1 MSERIRRFLEQQR
14 PPTPCLVVDLEII
27 RQNYRN
33 LREHL
38 PLAQVFYAV
47 KANPAPDVVRMLAA
61 EGSSFDTASL
71 SEIDL
76 CLSNGA
82 QADNIS
88 FGNTIKKESDIAEA
102 FGRGVRLYAIDSQ
115 EELRKISRAAP
126 GSRVY
131 CRILVENTGAQ
142 WPLSRK
148 FGCAVDMAADL
159 LTEARALGLDPY
171 GVSFHVGSQQTALD
185 QWDVALAKVAM
196 LFSTLQERG
205 IELKAVNL
213 GGGFPAHYLD
223 EVEGLPAYANA
234 VMHAVTNHF
243 GNRIPALMVEPGRSL
258 VGDSGILQSEVVLVS
273 RKSYDDDRRWVFLD
287 VGKFNGLA
295 ETMDEAIRY
304 RITTSRDGE
313 EIAPVIL
320 AGPTCDSV
328 DILYDKAGY
337 CLPVGL
343 QAGDKVEIHST
354 GAYTAS
360 YASVNFNGFEPLKQ
374 YCI

>member
-27 RQNYRN
+27 RENYRS

-47 KANPAPDVVRMLAA
+47 KANPASEVVRMLAA

-71 SEIDL
+71 PEIDL
-76 CLSNGA
+76 CLANGA
-82 QADNIS
+82 MAENIS
-88 FGNTIKKESDIAEA
+88 FGNTIKKERDIAEA
-102 FGRGVRLYAIDSQ
+102 FGRGVRLFAIDSQ
-115 EELRKISRAAP
+115 EELHKIGRAAP

-148 FGCAVDMAADL
+148 FGCAVEMAADL
-159 LTEARALGLDPY
+159 LTEARGMGLDPY

-196 LFSTLQERG
+196 LFTTLQERG

-213 GGGFPAHYLD
+213 GGGFPAHYQD
-223 EVEGLPAYANA
+223 EVEALPAYANA
-234 VMHAVTNHF
+234 VMHAITKHF

-258 VGDSGILQSEVVLVS
+258 VGDSGILQAEVVLVS
-273 RKSYDDDRRWVFLD
+273 RKSYDDERRWVYLD
-287 VGKFNGLA
+287 VGRFNGLA

-304 RITTSRDGE
+304 RLTTSRDGE
-313 EIAPVIL
+313 ETAPVVL

-328 DILYDKAGY
+328 DIIYDKSNY
-337 CLPVGL
+337 CLPVNL
-343 QAGDKVEIHST
+343 QAGDKIEVHST
-354 GAYTAS
+354 GAYTTS
-360 YASVNFNGFEPLKQ
+360 YASINFNGFEPLKQ

>member
-27 RQNYRN
+27 RENYRS

-47 KANPAPDVVRMLAA
+47 KANPAAEVVRMLAA

-71 SEIDL
+71 PEIDL
-76 CLSNGA
+76 CLANGA
-82 QADNIS
+82 RAENIS
-88 FGNTIKKESDIAEA
+88 FGNTIKKERDIAEA
-102 FGRGVRLYAIDSQ
+102 FGRGVRLFAIDSQ
-115 EELRKISRAAP
+115 EELHKIGRAAP

-131 CRILVENTGAQ
+131 CRILVENSGAQ

-159 LTEARALGLDPY
+159 LTEARDMGLEPY

-196 LFSTLQERG
+196 LFTTLQERG

-213 GGGFPAHYLD
+213 GGGFPAHYQED
-223 EVEGLPAYANA
+223 VEALPAYANA
-234 VMHAVTNHF
+234 VMHAITNHF
-243 GNRIPALMVEPGRSL
+243 GNRIPALMIEPGRSL
-258 VGDSGILQSEVVLVS
+258 VGDSGILQAEVVLVS
-273 RKSYDDDRRWVFLD
+273 KKSYDDERRWVFLD

-304 RITTSRDGE
+304 RLTTARDGE
-313 EIAPVIL
+313 ETAPVVL

-328 DILYDKAGY
+328 DILYDKADY
-337 CLPVGL
+337 RLPVNL
-343 QAGDKVEIHST
+343 QAGDKIEFHAT

>member
-27 RQNYRN
+27 RENYRS

-71 SEIDL
+71 PEIDL

-82 QADNIS
+82 MAENIS
-88 FGNTIKKESDIAEA
+88 FGNTIKKERDIAEA
-102 FGRGVRLYAIDSQ
+102 FGRGVRLFAIDSQ
-115 EELRKISRAAP
+115 EELHKIGRAAP

-148 FGCAVDMAADL
+148 FGCAVEMAADL
-159 LTEARALGLDPY
+159 LTEARDMGLDPY

-196 LFSTLQERG
+196 LFTTLQERG

-213 GGGFPAHYLD
+213 GGGFPAHYQD
-223 EVEGLPAYANA
+223 EVEALPAYANA
-234 VMHAVTNHF
+234 VMHAITKHF

-258 VGDSGILQSEVVLVS
+258 VGDSGVLQAEVVLVS
-273 RKSYDDDRRWVFLD
+273 RKSYDDERRWVYLD
-287 VGKFNGLA
+287 VGRFNGLA

-304 RITTSRDGE
+304 RLTTSRDGE
-313 EIAPVIL
+313 ETAPVVL

-328 DILYDKAGY
+328 DIIYDKSNY
-337 CLPVGL
+337 CLPVNL
-343 QAGDKVEIHST
+343 QAGDKIEIHST
-354 GAYTAS
+354 GAYTTS
-360 YASVNFNGFEPLKQ
+360 YASINFNGFEPLKQ

>member
-27 RQNYRN
+27 RENYRS

-47 KANPAPDVVRMLAA
+47 KANPAPEVVRMLAA

-71 SEIDL
+71 PEIDL

-82 QADNIS
+82 QAENIS
-88 FGNTIKKESDIAEA
+88 FGNTIKKERDIAEA
-102 FGRGVRLYAIDSQ
+102 FGRGVRLFAIDSQ
-115 EELRKISRAAP
+115 EELHKIGRVAP

-148 FGCAVDMAADL
+148 FGCAVEMAADL
-159 LTEARALGLDPY
+159 LTEARDMGLDPY

-196 LFSTLQERG
+196 LFTTLQERG

-213 GGGFPAHYLD
+213 GGGFPAHYQD
-223 EVEGLPAYANA
+223 EVEALPAYANA
-234 VMHAVTNHF
+234 VMHAITKHF

-258 VGDSGILQSEVVLVS
+258 VGDSGVLQAEVVLVS
-273 RKSYDDDRRWVFLD
+273 RKSYDDERRWVYLD
-287 VGKFNGLA
+287 VGRFNGLA

-304 RITTSRDGE
+304 RLTTSRDGE
-313 EIAPVIL
+313 ETAPVVL

-328 DILYDKAGY
+328 DIIYDKSNY
-337 CLPVGL
+337 CLPVNL
-343 QAGDKVEIHST
+343 QAGDRIEIHST
-354 GAYTAS
+354 GAYTTS
-360 YASVNFNGFEPLKQ
+360 YASINFNGFEPLKQ

>member
-27 RQNYRN
+27 RQNYCN

-47 KANPAPDVVRMLAA
+47 KANPAADVVRMLAS

-71 SEIDL
+71 PEIDL
-76 CLSNGA
+76 CLANGA
-82 QADNIS
+82 SAENIS
-88 FGNTIKKESDIAEA
+88 FGNTIKKERDIADA
-102 FGRGVRLYAIDSQ
+102 FGRGVRLFAIDSQ
-115 EELRKISRAAP
+115 EELHKIQRAAP

-159 LTEARALGLDPY
+159 LCEAQTLGLDPY
-171 GVSFHVGSQQTALD
+171 GVSFHVGSQQTDLD

-196 LFSTLQERG
+196 LFSDLQDRG

-213 GGGFPAHYLD
+213 GGGFPAHYQED
-223 EVEGLPAYANA
+223 VEALPSYANA
-234 VMHAVTNHF
+234 VMHAVTKHF
-243 GNRIPALMVEPGRSL
+243 GNRIPALMIEPGRSL

-273 RKSYDDDRRWVFLD
+273 RKAYDDERRWVFLD
-287 VGKFNGLA
+287 VGRFNGLA

-304 RITTSRDGE
+304 RLTTSRDGE
-313 EIAPVIL
+313 ETAPVIL

-328 DILYDKAGY
+328 DILYDQANY
-337 CLPVGL
+337 CLPVTL

-360 YASVNFNGFEPLKQ
+360 YASINFNGFEPLKQ

>member
-1 MSERIRRFLEQQR
+1 MTERIRRFLEQQR
-14 PPTPCLVVDLEII
+14 PPTPCLVVDLEVI

-47 KANPAPDVVRMLAA
+47 KANPAPEVVRMLAT

-71 SEIDL
+71 PEIDL
-76 CLSNGA
+76 CLSSGA
-82 QADNIS
+82 APENIS

-102 FGRGVRLYAIDSQ
+102 FGRGVRLFAIDSQ
-115 EELRKISRAAP
+115 PELHKIARVAP

-159 LTEARALGLDPY
+159 LTEARGLGLDPY

-185 QWDVALAKVAM
+185 QWDVAIAKVAM

-223 EVEGLPAYANA
+223 EVEGLPAYASA
-234 VMHAVTNHF
+234 VMHAVTDHF
-243 GNRIPALMVEPGRSL
+243 GNRIPALMIEPGRSL
-258 VGDSGILQSEVVLVS
+258 VGDSGVLQAEVVLVS
-273 RKSYDDDRRWVFLD
+273 KKSYDDERRWVFLD

-295 ETMDEAIRY
+295 ETMDEAIKY
-304 RITTSRDGE
+304 RITTSRDGGE
-313 EIAPVIL
+313 TAPVIL

-328 DILYDKAGY
+328 DVLYDKSAY
-337 CLPVGL
+337 HMPLDL
-343 QAGDKVEIHST
+343 QPGDKVEFHST

-360 YASVNFNGFEPLKQ
+360 YASVNFNGFAPLKQ